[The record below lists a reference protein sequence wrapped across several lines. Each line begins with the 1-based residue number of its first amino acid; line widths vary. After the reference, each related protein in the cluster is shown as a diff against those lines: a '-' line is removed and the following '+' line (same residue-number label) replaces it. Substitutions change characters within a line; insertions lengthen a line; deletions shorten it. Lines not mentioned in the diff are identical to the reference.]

1 MDLLLVDICAEKI
14 VSAYNNNL
22 LKEMAVT
29 VDQLEQWVNGENVVQ
44 VREVTYNQERLS
56 RIVELIRMRGDLS
69 GISPPLVRKVDG
81 NLKLI
86 DGNHTVNAV
95 YQAINRNM
103 VRERKIPVRV
113 VSESF
118 FQDMDMT
125 EEETLL
131 TIHSVSTR
139 MNPDEVVKTPMT
151 ARDRRHLIEREYY
164 ASTYAPKG
172 DVDSFFTEAYILL
185 KAKDFHV
192 PQATI
197 RSIVHQI
204 KTNVLRNEQN
214 SIHNFRTY
222 GSFELNH
229 IKLDRENK
237 SPDVAQTVAVVTQ
250 DKLWETFGKA
260 INMMHKHALSDDD
273 NLAAGNIVFYYKDY
287 QSMVDFKK
295 QKHVVNNFNQMK
307 QRIIQLAEKLK
318 EDPDYLSI
326 EILPCKRQ

>member
-14 VSAYNNNL
+14 VDAYNNNL
-22 LKEMAVT
+22 LKETSVT

-69 GISPPLVRKVDG
+69 RISPPLVRKVNG
-81 NLKLI
+81 NLELL

-103 VRERKIPVRV
+103 VQERKIPVRV

-118 FQDMDMT
+118 FEDMDMT
-125 EEETLL
+125 EDEVLL

-139 MNPDEVVKTPMT
+139 LNPDEIVKTPMNS
-151 ARDRRHLIEREYY
+151 RDRRHLIEREYY
-164 ASTYAPKG
+164 ASKV
-172 DVDSFFTEAYILL
+172 DVDSFFTEAYIRL

-192 PQATI
+192 PTTTI

-204 KTNVLRNEQN
+204 RNNILRNEQN

-222 GSFELNH
+222 GSSELNN

-326 EILPCKRQ
+326 EILPCKR

>member
-1 MDLLLVDICAEKI
+1 MNISRIDDCAEKI
-14 VSAYNNNL
+14 VNAYNNNL
-22 LKEMAVT
+22 LEESNVN
-29 VDQLEQWVNGENVVQ
+29 VVQLEQWVNGDNVVQ

-56 RIVELIRMRGDLS
+56 RIIELIRMRGDLS
-69 GISPPLVRKVDG
+69 RISPPLVRKING
-81 NLKLI
+81 NLELL
-86 DGNHTVNAV
+86 DGNHTAYAA
-95 YQAINRNM
+95 YQAIDRNM

-118 FQDMDMT
+118 FEGMT
-125 EEETLL
+125 EKETVMA
-131 TIHSVSTR
+131 IHSVSTR
-139 MNPDEVVKTPMT
+139 LNPDEIVKTPMT
-151 ARDRRHLIEREYY
+151 SRDRRHLIEREYY
-164 ASTYAPKG
+164 ASKV
-172 DVDSFFTEAYILL
+172 DVDSFFTEAYIRL

-192 PQATI
+192 PVTAI

-204 KTNVLRNEQN
+204 RNNIARNEQN

-222 GSFELNH
+222 GSSELNY

-307 QRIIQLAEKLK
+307 QRIIQLADKLK

-326 EILPCKRQ
+326 EILPCKR